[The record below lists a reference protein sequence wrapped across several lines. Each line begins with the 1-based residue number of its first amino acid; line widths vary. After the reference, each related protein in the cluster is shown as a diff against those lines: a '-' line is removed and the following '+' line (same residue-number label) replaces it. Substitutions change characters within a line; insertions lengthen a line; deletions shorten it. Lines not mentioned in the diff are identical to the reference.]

1 MSTLYVTEPP
11 TDGKVLLHTPKGEI
25 EIELWSKEAPKAC
38 RNFVALALEGYYD
51 QCVWH
56 RIVPGFIIQTGDPT
70 GTGHGGESFY
80 GAPFENERHQ
90 RLRFHRRGL
99 VAMANTGEH
108 NTNES
113 QFFITLD
120 ATPELQN
127 KYTIFGCVGGSTIY
141 NVLSLADVE
150 LSATEPDRP
159 VYPPK
164 LLRAE
169 VIHHPFTDL
178 VPRITPAERQAQ
190 QEARALAAQRQ
201 GTMERQR
208 KRPKKN
214 TTLLSFGD
222 EEDAPLVTEKK
233 PMSSHDLLHD
243 KRLSR
248 ASMLSSKPA
257 AKPQPPPRLEPAPE
271 PAPEP
276 EPTSSPEPAPE
287 PTAQPSH
294 ELTAPRPP
302 TSSAPAPSSVS
313 SLAALLQAYK
323 KDRGHEHDT
332 LSRLDAFQKRMRSEA
347 PAPQRHARSR
357 EAESEDEQDM
367 REYGDDEDDDA
378 DWRSHT
384 FQSDSRPLQGNDPLS
399 VHDYQVVDPRAFKGS
414 LPASLSSHR
423 ERQTHEEARA
433 P

>member
-25 EIELWSKEAPKAC
+25 EIELWSREAPKAC

-190 QEARALAAQRQ
+190 QEARTLAAQRQ

-222 EEDAPLVTEKK
+222 EEDAPLVTDKK

-243 KRLSR
+243 KRLSKETMR
-248 ASMLSSKPA
+248 PSKSAAQPA
-257 AKPQPPPRLEPAPE
+257 LW
-271 PAPEP
+271 PEP
-276 EPTSSPEPAPE
+276 EPMPKPSPSPEPQPAPE
-287 PTAQPSH
+287 LQ
-294 ELTAPRPP
+294 APPPP
-302 TSSAPAPSSVS
+302 TPAAPPPSSVS

-347 PAPQRHARSR
+347 LAPQRHARSL
-357 EAESEDEQDM
+357 EAQSEDEQDM
-367 REYGDDEDDDA
+367 REYGDDDDDDA

-384 FQSDSRPLQGNDPLS
+384 FQSDGRPLQGNDPLS
-399 VHDYQVVDPRAFKGS
+399 VHDYQVVDPRATRGS
-414 LPASLSSHR
+414 FTAALSSHR
-423 ERQTHEEARA
+423 ERQAHEKARA

>member
-150 LSATEPDRP
+150 ISATEPDRP

-169 VIHHPFTDL
+169 VIHHPFRDL

-233 PMSSHDLLHD
+233 PMSSHDPVSYTHLTL
-243 KRLSR
+243 
-248 ASMLSSKPA
+248 
-257 AKPQPPPRLEPAPE
+257 
-271 PAPEP
+271 
-276 EPTSSPEPAPE
+276 PTKA
-287 PTAQPSH
+287 
-294 ELTAPRPP
+294 
-302 TSSAPAPSSVS
+302 
-313 SLAALLQAYK
+313 
-323 KDRGHEHDT
+323 
-332 LSRLDAFQKRMRSEA
+332 
-347 PAPQRHARSR
+347 
-357 EAESEDEQDM
+357 
-367 REYGDDEDDDA
+367 
-378 DWRSHT
+378 
-384 FQSDSRPLQGNDPLS
+384 
-399 VHDYQVVDPRAFKGS
+399 
-414 LPASLSSHR
+414 
-423 ERQTHEEARA
+423 
-433 P
+433 

>member
-150 LSATEPDRP
+150 ISATEPDRP

-169 VIHHPFTDL
+169 VIHHPFRDL

-243 KRLSR
+243 KRLSK
-248 ASMLSSKPA
+248 ATMPSSKPA
-257 AKPQPPPRLEPAPE
+257 AKLHPAPAPEPTPEPPPRLEP
-271 PAPEP
+271 
-276 EPTSSPEPAPE
+276 TPE
-287 PTAQPSH
+287 PTAQPSP
-294 ELTAPRPP
+294 ELTAPRPS
-302 TSSAPAPSSVS
+302 TFSAPSLSSVS

-357 EAESEDEQDM
+357 EAASGDEQDM

-384 FQSDSRPLQGNDPLS
+384 FQSDGRPLQGNDPLS
-399 VHDYQVVDPRAFKGS
+399 VHDYEVVDPRAFKGS

-423 ERQTHEEARA
+423 ERQTHEKARA